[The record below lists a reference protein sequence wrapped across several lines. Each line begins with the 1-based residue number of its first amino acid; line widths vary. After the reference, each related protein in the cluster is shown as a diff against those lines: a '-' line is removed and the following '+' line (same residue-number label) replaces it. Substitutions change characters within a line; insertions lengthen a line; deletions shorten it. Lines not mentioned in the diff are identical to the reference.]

1 VCAHAPF
8 GLLRTDEKYFTD
20 RDWQSEEITV
30 PEGSQIIKVNG
41 MDCTTYLNYLENET
55 FLRYWAFT
63 KTIAKDALLIIN
75 EGHALTGWEIDFLLP
90 DKSIQHAF
98 VPKLNFCPGHQM
110 IRTQEP
116 QENCTCI
123 ELTDEIAYIRIK
135 KMISG
140 GMLSFIFPSMHNKDR
155 KIIKAFLDDA
165 NGKYRKLIIDVRD
178 NAGGMPHYFYR
189 NLIQPFLDEPVTY
202 DQVAGIRR
210 KYRDNLKPSVLKTLR
225 MCSRKKEHVINT
237 EEIQAPEGF
246 DSKDWVFYRL
256 TRTIEPRN
264 RYSFDGNLY
273 VLVNGGT
280 FSAAD
285 DFANAV
291 KRIGFAKLVGRNTR
305 GGCAAYIG
313 PPVIRLP
320 NSGMIFRVETEI
332 VINPDG
338 SINELYGTPPDIKLP
353 EADPPASI
361 TKEDL
366 LKDTWIQ
373 KIIYDL

>member
-1 VCAHAPF
+1 
-8 GLLRTDEKYFTD
+8 
-20 RDWQSEEITV
+20 
-30 PEGSQIIKVNG
+30 
-41 MDCTTYLNYLENET
+41 
-55 FLRYWAFT
+55 
-63 KTIAKDALLIIN
+63 
-75 EGHALTGWEIDFLLP
+75 
-90 DKSIQHAF
+90 
-98 VPKLNFCPGHQM
+98 
-110 IRTQEP
+110 
-116 QENCTCI
+116 
-123 ELTDEIAYIRIK
+123 
-135 KMISG
+135 
-140 GMLSFIFPSMHNKDR
+140 MHNKDR

-353 EADPPASI
+353 EADPPKSI
-361 TKEDL
+361 TKEGL
-366 LKDTWIQ
+366 LKDEWI
-373 KIIYDL
+373 KRVIAEP